1 MARKKDIHIVPH
13 KDGWAA
19 KREGSKRAALVC
31 PKKADALD
39 KGRKLAKK
47 DEVELVI
54 HKRDGKIQDSDSFG
68 RDPNPPRDK
77 RH

>member
-1 MARKKDIHIVPH
+1 MTRKKDIHIVPH

-19 KREGSKRAALVC
+19 KREGNKRATLVR
-31 PKKADALD
+31 PTKADALD
-39 KGRKLAKK
+39 KGRQLAKK
-47 DEVELVI
+47 DKVELVI

-77 RH
+77 KH